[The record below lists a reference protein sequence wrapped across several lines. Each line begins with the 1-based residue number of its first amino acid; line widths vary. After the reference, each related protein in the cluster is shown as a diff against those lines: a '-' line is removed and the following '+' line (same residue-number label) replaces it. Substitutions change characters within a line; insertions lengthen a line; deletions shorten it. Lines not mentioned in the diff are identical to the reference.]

1 MNSNVN
7 SIVRR
12 SVSCYFCNEFFEER
26 YLPEHV
32 KHCCAVLEEC
42 PKKCGAYVPRRN
54 MEAHL
59 RQCVEKKVRNIHPLE
74 TQNQTQSDLLWRDK
88 IFSILS
94 LLRSAV
100 DGSERERKRLEEAV
114 TLSMKN
120 IERKHADMEILR
132 LSVLEDTERVR
143 QDSVIFEQRLLALE
157 RIFNEIDQHTNFSF
171 KQVAEQLDFIQTE
184 LAADRNK
191 CGEMINEWQTELKG
205 FKTFLAK
212 ESVMISGMWHEQ
224 LEKMHDM
231 KLELEMRCKGSR
243 ELTEKHDILSE
254 KIDILVREMRNHS
267 EAITNQAKEIKTLKF
282 QMKDNV
288 KYVEDLIKD
297 SLIQSK
303 LQDSDE
309 NDVSKH
315 TEQIS
320 TNGRLLW
327 RIDRYKE
334 KMTDAKEND
343 TVLRS
348 PIFYNKD
355 YGYTLRVEL
364 FLNGRGQWKDRH
376 IIGCLRVIDGKWD
389 PLLDWPCVLQA
400 TVTLRDQENPA
411 NDIRKI
417 VKVTKKLKDGDSQ
430 KPDNESGLY
439 MFIPHTK
446 LTRYPGYVKDNVLF
460 LDIQTRDLKIGGSTP
475 SLIS

>member
-1 MNSNVN
+1 
-7 SIVRR
+7 
-12 SVSCYFCNEFFEER
+12 
-26 YLPEHV
+26 
-32 KHCCAVLEEC
+32 
-42 PKKCGAYVPRRN
+42 